1 MAGRWRE
8 AARVYRDPR
17 MALILVLGL
26 YPKLVFGV
34 TDEAVGGLMR
44 LLGG

>member
-1 MAGRWRE
+1 L
-8 AARVYRDPR
+8 RDVLAVEWVSWLPLL
-17 MALILVLGL
+17 ALILVLGL